1 MITPRWAENVAQPH
15 NGSWQIVNLSS
26 MSSFHDDL
34 HQAELR
40 QRPGSIIPMAQL
52 AQSTAELRTDSLTLL
67 VCLDTDGKACGQI
80 YEDEGD
86 GFSYRDGN
94 YLLSR
99 FDATLQKRLLT
110 VTMTPAEGKMPE
122 TERTLRIGYVKNGR
136 VQYSAW
142 QHGCT
147 ATLRIKN

>member
-15 NGSWQIVNLSS
+15 NGSWQILNLSAVS
-26 MSSFHDDL
+26 AHRDDY
-34 HQAELR
+34 QPELR
-40 QRPGSIIPMAQL
+40 QRPGSIIPMANL
-52 AQSTAELRTDSLTLL
+52 AQSTAEMRTDSLTLI
-67 VCLDTDGKACGQI
+67 VCLDAEGKADGSL

-86 GFSYRDGN
+86 GFGYRQGF
-94 YLLSR
+94 YRLSNIT
-99 FDATLQKRLLT
+99 AQLNKRQLT
-110 VTMTPAEGKMPE
+110 VSLQHAEGKMPE
-122 TERTLRIGYVKNGR
+122 TDRTLRIGYVKNGR